1 MIKARAA
8 LLLGAIFFT
17 SNVIALSP
25 EAKEGE
31 EFYPACSVCHDQ
43 ALDPPKGPPMWGV
56 QRRYKRHSLGDET
69 FVENIVKFVKAPSKE
84 LAIHDEA
91 VKNLGLMPPMPLPD
105 EMLRKI
111 ATYILE
117 ENFPPPCDHWKIAIT
132 RAEKKGDMEHARKD
146 QKMHK
151 RFCSQD

>member
-8 LLLGAIFFT
+8 LLLGVIFFT

-25 EAKEGE
+25 DAKEGE
-31 EFYPACSVCHDQ
+31 ELYPACSVCHDQ

-56 QRRYKRHSLGDET
+56 QRRYKRHSLGDEA

-91 VKNLGLMPPMPLPD
+91 VKHLGLMPPMPLPD

-151 RFCSQD
+151 MFCSQD